1 MGAAGSTGPQGSQGP
16 PGVTG
21 GIFTK
26 LMVASTNIV
35 PVPAAPAPPYSFPV
49 SGPLPS
55 PAVGV
60 TYDVAVKG
68 ILTVTGTTSPG
79 PDDTIA
85 FTASV
90 GGPFNG
96 TSIFILY
103 PGQTTTNTEKAGP
116 LRVGDSIQFSW
127 FGRLTSEVTPTGG
140 SLTMLL
146 TPGGPPSAS
155 YTVNIVSYNAYQIAA
170 DV

>member
-1 MGAAGSTGPQGSQGP
+1 
-16 PGVTG
+16 
-21 GIFTK
+21 
-26 LMVASTNIV
+26 
-35 PVPAAPAPPYSFPV
+35 
-49 SGPLPS
+49 
-55 PAVGV
+55 VGV

-68 ILTVTGTTSPG
+68 LLTVTGTTSPG
-79 PDDTIA
+79 PDDSIA

-116 LRVGDSIQFSW
+116 LRVGDVVQFSW
-127 FGRLTSEVTPTGG
+127 FGRLTASVSPTGG

-155 YTVNIVSYNAYQIAA
+155 YTVSIVSYNAYQIAS
-170 DV
+170 DI

>member
-1 MGAAGSTGPQGSQGP
+1 
-16 PGVTG
+16 
-21 GIFTK
+21 
-26 LMVASTNIV
+26 MVASTNIV
-35 PVPAAPAPPYSFPV
+35 PVPSAPAPPYSFPV
-49 SGPLPS
+49 SGPI
-55 PAVGV
+55 PAPLVGV

-79 PDDTIA
+79 PDDSIA

-116 LRVGDSIQFSW
+116 LRVGDSVQFSW